1 MIHAIG
7 FYSTGVKIDAIPGR
21 INLASTLR
29 SLFKGEHRGFCFESC
44 GQGHAATL
52 IVGLS
57 FVHKKP
63 LFLKKLFILFS
74 FSKKRPFL

>member
-7 FYSTGVKIDAIPGR
+7 FYSTGIKIDAIPGR
-21 INLASTLR
+21 SNLAFILQ
-29 SLFKGEHRGFCFESC
+29 SLFKGEHRGCRFELC

-57 FVHKKP
+57 I
-63 LFLKKLFILFS
+63 IL
-74 FSKKRPFL
+74 